1 MELTGSNAIASSSC
15 SPYSLP
21 VVEYEVFLSFRG
33 PDVRTTFADFLYRLL
48 DRPKIRTFLDDEEL
62 RKGEMISPSLVK
74 AIGESRIYIPILS
87 PGYAS
92 SKWCLQELALMLERY
107 KQDEGSHIILPIF
120 YLMEPRDV
128 RHCKGSYEEALEQ
141 HRLKYGEE
149 TIRVWKDALE
159 EVGQMT
165 GWRVTESDRQG
176 AVAESVF
183 SEVWSHIK
191 GNYTLLTNELIGID
205 SHVNHVMELLK
216 SDFEGGINV
225 VGIHGMGGIGKTTIA
240 KAVYNKVF
248 TQFEHHCFLED
259 VRETLSLKNDGVTT
273 LQSKII
279 SSILRD
285 DHMVRDASQGI
296 HIITNR
302 VCPRKVLIVLD
313 NVDDRFEF
321 GQILGEVRKFSPESR
336 FIITTRDKRVL
347 ELLQVSKLYEPSGM
361 SHDHSLQ
368 LLRRHAFRMDNP
380 LEDKTTLCEEFVKV
394 AAGLPLAL
402 EVIGSL
408 LFRRDRKFWE
418 AKLIELKRIPP
429 TKVQERL
436 KISYDELSGSE
447 KQIFLDISCVFIG
460 ENKELPFYMWSDCN
474 FNPESGISTLILRS
488 LLKVDVDNKF
498 WMHDHVRDIGR
509 MIVRE
514 EDEQHPWKRTR
525 IWSNE
530 DAVDMLIN
538 GEGADLVEVLKVDMR
553 YEDFELME
561 KEFQNLSKLRY
572 LEVHSGRLTGDF
584 KNILPNLR
592 WLRLHYCRSIP
603 ININITKLAV
613 LDLRF
618 CPVRDD
624 WRCWDKIKGCPSLQR
639 INFLGCGNMSGEL
652 HIGDLKGLRVL
663 NIARTKITK
672 LIGGFG
678 RLQNLQEIN
687 VGYSRLREI
696 PTSIGKLSS
705 LKILVLDRLD
715 IEVPK
720 LPTSLKG
727 LSLSSPRVPNLLELK
742 DLEWLHWSRALLI
755 PGDMWK
761 LSKLKDLELWQ
772 VECRKNAFV
781 LHQESALPSSLNT
794 LSISGYQFV
803 PLERLPNLVNQ
814 SNLTYL
820 DLSEIGVHE
829 IAGLGELRMLENF
842 DLRDASN
849 LIDLDGLQHLKLLK
863 ELRVYRCD
871 VLRKLPSLS
880 NLTKLQT
887 LKIFRCPL
895 LSEIHGLSELAELS
909 TLRIIECRKLTGVM
923 GIDKLESLQVM
934 KIRDC
939 SSIEELPDVSALEH
953 LRELKITGCNQLT
966 EVMGVDKLESLQ
978 ELTITNCVSIKKLP
992 DLSTLKLLRELT
1004 IRGCNQLPEVV
1015 GIERLKSL
1023 QLLEITDCT
1032 SIEKLPDLSALE
1044 HLRELKI
1051 TGCNQLTEVIGLGKL
1066 ESLRELMIT
1075 DCALIKKLPDL
1086 SALEHLWALTIIRCN
1101 QLPEVAGIERLKSLE
1116 LLELTECT
1124 SIERLPDLSALE
1136 HLRNLKITGCNQLTE
1151 VIGLDKLESLQALR
1165 ITDCASIKKLPDLF
1179 ALEHLRELIITGC
1192 NQLTEVTGIE
1202 RLKWSRYFTIDE
1214 RLKTQKRLEHERWEL
1229 LHRAN
1234 NSRPKKWS
1242 RFHSC
1247 WGVCRKD
1254 SDIISL

>member
-165 GWRVTESDRQG
+165 GWRVTESDR
-176 AVAESVF
+176 
-183 SEVWSHIK
+183 WSHIK

-772 VECRKNAFV
+772 GRRTRT
-781 LHQESALPSSLNT
+781 LILSSPTLPSSLNT

-939 SSIEELPDVSALEH
+939 SSIEELPD
-953 LRELKITGCNQLT
+953 
-966 EVMGVDKLESLQ
+966 
-978 ELTITNCVSIKKLP
+978 
-992 DLSTLKLLRELT
+992 
-1004 IRGCNQLPEVV
+1004 
-1015 GIERLKSL
+1015 
-1023 QLLEITDCT
+1023 ITDCT

>member
-618 CPVRDD
+618 CPQESVDLND
-624 WRCWDKIKGCPSLQR
+624 QNHCSLR
-639 INFLGCGNMSGEL
+639 
-652 HIGDLKGLRVL
+652 R
-663 NIARTKITK
+663 RTRT
-672 LIGGFG
+672 LI
-678 RLQNLQEIN
+678 
-687 VGYSRLREI
+687 
-696 PTSIGKLSS
+696 
-705 LKILVLDRLD
+705 
-715 IEVPK
+715 
-720 LPTSLKG
+720 
-727 LSLSSPRVPNLLELK
+727 LSSPT
-742 DLEWLHWSRALLI
+742 
-755 PGDMWK
+755 
-761 LSKLKDLELWQ
+761 
-772 VECRKNAFV
+772 
-781 LHQESALPSSLNT
+781 LPSSLNT

-909 TLRIIECRKLTGVM
+909 TLRIIECRKLTG
-923 GIDKLESLQVM
+923 
-934 KIRDC
+934 
-939 SSIEELPDVSALEH
+939 ELPDVSALEH

-1124 SIERLPDLSALE
+1124 SIERLPDLSA
-1136 HLRNLKITGCNQLTE
+1136 
-1151 VIGLDKLESLQALR
+1151 
-1165 ITDCASIKKLPDLF
+1165 
-1179 ALEHLRELIITGC
+1179 
-1192 NQLTEVTGIE
+1192 
-1202 RLKWSRYFTIDE
+1202 
-1214 RLKTQKRLEHERWEL
+1214 
-1229 LHRAN
+1229 
-1234 NSRPKKWS
+1234 
-1242 RFHSC
+1242 
-1247 WGVCRKD
+1247 
-1254 SDIISL
+1254 

>member
-624 WRCWDKIKGCPSLQR
+624 WRCWDKIKAAHRLKAIDVSFCDQVTKVPNLFGCPSLQR

-772 VECRKNAFV
+772 GRRTRT
-781 LHQESALPSSLNT
+781 LILSSPTLPSSLNT

-895 LSEIHGLSELAELS
+895 LSEIHGLSEL
-909 TLRIIECRKLTGVM
+909 
-923 GIDKLESLQVM
+923 
-934 KIRDC
+934 
-939 SSIEELPDVSALEH
+939 
-953 LRELKITGCNQLT
+953 
-966 EVMGVDKLESLQ
+966 
-978 ELTITNCVSIKKLP
+978 
-992 DLSTLKLLRELT
+992 
-1004 IRGCNQLPEVV
+1004 
-1015 GIERLKSL
+1015 SL

-1051 TGCNQLTEVIGLGKL
+1051 TGCNQLTE
-1066 ESLRELMIT
+1066 
-1075 DCALIKKLPDL
+1075 
-1086 SALEHLWALTIIRCN
+1086 
-1101 QLPEVAGIERLKSLE
+1101 PEVAGIERLKSLE

>member
-603 ININITKLAV
+603 IN
-613 LDLRF
+613 
-618 CPVRDD
+618 
-624 WRCWDKIKGCPSLQR
+624 
-639 INFLGCGNMSGEL
+639 
-652 HIGDLKGLRVL
+652 
-663 NIARTKITK
+663 
-672 LIGGFG
+672 
-678 RLQNLQEIN
+678 
-687 VGYSRLREI
+687 
-696 PTSIGKLSS
+696 
-705 LKILVLDRLD
+705 
-715 IEVPK
+715 
-720 LPTSLKG
+720 
-727 LSLSSPRVPNLLELK
+727 
-742 DLEWLHWSRALLI
+742 
-755 PGDMWK
+755 
-761 LSKLKDLELWQ
+761 
-772 VECRKNAFV
+772 
-781 LHQESALPSSLNT
+781 
-794 LSISGYQFV
+794 
-803 PLERLPNLVNQ
+803 
-814 SNLTYL
+814 
-820 DLSEIGVHE
+820 
-829 IAGLGELRMLENF
+829 
-842 DLRDASN
+842 
-849 LIDLDGLQHLKLLK
+849 

>member
-165 GWRVTESDRQG
+165 GWRVTESDR
-176 AVAESVF
+176 
-183 SEVWSHIK
+183 
-191 GNYTLLTNELIGID
+191 
-205 SHVNHVMELLK
+205 
-216 SDFEGGINV
+216 
-225 VGIHGMGGIGKTTIA
+225 
-240 KAVYNKVF
+240 
-248 TQFEHHCFLED
+248 
-259 VRETLSLKNDGVTT
+259 
-273 LQSKII
+273 
-279 SSILRD
+279 
-285 DHMVRDASQGI
+285 
-296 HIITNR
+296 
-302 VCPRKVLIVLD
+302 
-313 NVDDRFEF
+313 
-321 GQILGEVRKFSPESR
+321 
-336 FIITTRDKRVL
+336 
-347 ELLQVSKLYEPSGM
+347 
-361 SHDHSLQ
+361 
-368 LLRRHAFRMDNP
+368 
-380 LEDKTTLCEEFVKV
+380 
-394 AAGLPLAL
+394 
-402 EVIGSL
+402 
-408 LFRRDRKFWE
+408 
-418 AKLIELKRIPP
+418 
-429 TKVQERL
+429 
-436 KISYDELSGSE
+436 
-447 KQIFLDISCVFIG
+447 
-460 ENKELPFYMWSDCN
+460 
-474 FNPESGISTLILRS
+474 
-488 LLKVDVDNKF
+488 
-498 WMHDHVRDIGR
+498 
-509 MIVRE
+509 
-514 EDEQHPWKRTR
+514 
-525 IWSNE
+525 
-530 DAVDMLIN
+530 
-538 GEGADLVEVLKVDMR
+538 
-553 YEDFELME
+553 
-561 KEFQNLSKLRY
+561 
-572 LEVHSGRLTGDF
+572 
-584 KNILPNLR
+584 NILPNLR

-624 WRCWDKIKGCPSLQR
+624 WRCWDKIKAAHRLKAIDVSFCDQVTKVPNLFGCPSLQR

-687 VGYSRLREI
+687 
-696 PTSIGKLSS
+696 
-705 LKILVLDRLD
+705 ILVLDRLD

-772 VECRKNAFV
+772 VECSTRT
-781 LHQESALPSSLNT
+781 LILSSPTLPSSLNT

-966 EVMGVDKLESLQ
+966 E
-978 ELTITNCVSIKKLP
+978 
-992 DLSTLKLLRELT
+992 
-1004 IRGCNQLPEVV
+1004 
-1015 GIERLKSL
+1015 
-1023 QLLEITDCT
+1023 
-1032 SIEKLPDLSALE
+1032 IEKLPDLSALE

>member
-624 WRCWDKIKGCPSLQR
+624 WRCWDKIKAAHRLKAIDVSFCDQVTKVPNLFGCPSLQR

-772 VECRKNAFV
+772 VECSRTRT
-781 LHQESALPSSLNT
+781 LILSSPTLPSSLNT

-939 SSIEELPDVSALEH
+939 SS
-953 LRELKITGCNQLT
+953 K
-966 EVMGVDKLESLQ
+966 
-978 ELTITNCVSIKKLP
+978 
-992 DLSTLKLLRELT
+992 
-1004 IRGCNQLPEVV
+1004 
-1015 GIERLKSL
+1015 
-1023 QLLEITDCT
+1023 ITDCT

>member
-624 WRCWDKIKGCPSLQR
+624 WRCWDKIKVITIPTSFMIQAAHRLKAIDVSFCDQVTKVPNLFGCPSLQR

-781 LHQESALPSSLNT
+781 LHQESASPTLPSSLNT

-978 ELTITNCVSIKKLP
+978 E
-992 DLSTLKLLRELT
+992 
-1004 IRGCNQLPEVV
+1004 
-1015 GIERLKSL
+1015 
-1023 QLLEITDCT
+1023 
-1032 SIEKLPDLSALE
+1032 
-1044 HLRELKI
+1044 
-1051 TGCNQLTEVIGLGKL
+1051 
-1066 ESLRELMIT
+1066 
-1075 DCALIKKLPDL
+1075 
-1086 SALEHLWALTIIRCN
+1086 HLWALTIIRCN

>member
-336 FIITTRDKRVL
+336 FIITTRDKRV
-347 ELLQVSKLYEPSGM
+347 
-361 SHDHSLQ
+361 
-368 LLRRHAFRMDNP
+368 
-380 LEDKTTLCEEFVKV
+380 
-394 AAGLPLAL
+394 
-402 EVIGSL
+402 
-408 LFRRDRKFWE
+408 
-418 AKLIELKRIPP
+418 
-429 TKVQERL
+429 
-436 KISYDELSGSE
+436 
-447 KQIFLDISCVFIG
+447 
-460 ENKELPFYMWSDCN
+460 
-474 FNPESGISTLILRS
+474 
-488 LLKVDVDNKF
+488 DVDNKF

-624 WRCWDKIKGCPSLQR
+624 WRCWDKIKAAHRLKAIDVSFCDQVTKVPNLFGCPSLQR

-772 VECRKNAFV
+772 
-781 LHQESALPSSLNT
+781 
-794 LSISGYQFV
+794 
-803 PLERLPNLVNQ
+803 
-814 SNLTYL
+814 
-820 DLSEIGVHE
+820 
-829 IAGLGELRMLENF
+829 
-842 DLRDASN
+842 ASN

-966 EVMGVDKLESLQ
+966 EVMG
-978 ELTITNCVSIKKLP
+978 
-992 DLSTLKLLRELT
+992 
-1004 IRGCNQLPEVV
+1004 EVV

>member
-15 SPYSLP
+15 SPHPLP

-92 SKWCLQELALMLERY
+92 SKWCLQELALMVERY

-176 AVAESVF
+176 VVAESVF

-394 AAGLPLAL
+394 AGGLPLAL

-447 KQIFLDISCVFIG
+447 KT
-460 ENKELPFYMWSDCN
+460 N
-474 FNPESGISTLILRS
+474 FS
-488 LLKVDVDNKF
+488 
-498 WMHDHVRDIGR
+498 
-509 MIVRE
+509 
-514 EDEQHPWKRTR
+514 
-525 IWSNE
+525 
-530 DAVDMLIN
+530 
-538 GEGADLVEVLKVDMR
+538 
-553 YEDFELME
+553 
-561 KEFQNLSKLRY
+561 
-572 LEVHSGRLTGDF
+572 
-584 KNILPNLR
+584 
-592 WLRLHYCRSIP
+592 
-603 ININITKLAV
+603 
-613 LDLRF
+613 
-618 CPVRDD
+618 
-624 WRCWDKIKGCPSLQR
+624 
-639 INFLGCGNMSGEL
+639 
-652 HIGDLKGLRVL
+652 
-663 NIARTKITK
+663 
-672 LIGGFG
+672 
-678 RLQNLQEIN
+678 
-687 VGYSRLREI
+687 
-696 PTSIGKLSS
+696 
-705 LKILVLDRLD
+705 
-715 IEVPK
+715 
-720 LPTSLKG
+720 
-727 LSLSSPRVPNLLELK
+727 
-742 DLEWLHWSRALLI
+742 
-755 PGDMWK
+755 
-761 LSKLKDLELWQ
+761 
-772 VECRKNAFV
+772 
-781 LHQESALPSSLNT
+781 
-794 LSISGYQFV
+794 
-803 PLERLPNLVNQ
+803 
-814 SNLTYL
+814 
-820 DLSEIGVHE
+820 
-829 IAGLGELRMLENF
+829 
-842 DLRDASN
+842 
-849 LIDLDGLQHLKLLK
+849 
-863 ELRVYRCD
+863 
-871 VLRKLPSLS
+871 
-880 NLTKLQT
+880 
-887 LKIFRCPL
+887 
-895 LSEIHGLSELAELS
+895 
-909 TLRIIECRKLTGVM
+909 
-923 GIDKLESLQVM
+923 
-934 KIRDC
+934 
-939 SSIEELPDVSALEH
+939 
-953 LRELKITGCNQLT
+953 
-966 EVMGVDKLESLQ
+966 
-978 ELTITNCVSIKKLP
+978 
-992 DLSTLKLLRELT
+992 
-1004 IRGCNQLPEVV
+1004 
-1015 GIERLKSL
+1015 
-1023 QLLEITDCT
+1023 
-1032 SIEKLPDLSALE
+1032 
-1044 HLRELKI
+1044 
-1051 TGCNQLTEVIGLGKL
+1051 
-1066 ESLRELMIT
+1066 
-1075 DCALIKKLPDL
+1075 
-1086 SALEHLWALTIIRCN
+1086 
-1101 QLPEVAGIERLKSLE
+1101 
-1116 LLELTECT
+1116 
-1124 SIERLPDLSALE
+1124 
-1136 HLRNLKITGCNQLTE
+1136 
-1151 VIGLDKLESLQALR
+1151 
-1165 ITDCASIKKLPDLF
+1165 
-1179 ALEHLRELIITGC
+1179 
-1192 NQLTEVTGIE
+1192 
-1202 RLKWSRYFTIDE
+1202 
-1214 RLKTQKRLEHERWEL
+1214 
-1229 LHRAN
+1229 
-1234 NSRPKKWS
+1234 
-1242 RFHSC
+1242 
-1247 WGVCRKD
+1247 
-1254 SDIISL
+1254 